1 MKRTLTIVAV
11 LLLAM
16 AIAAPAIA
24 EPITIN
30 YVTFVPRMHGI
41 AKVLKADLDEIAE
54 KSGGRLAFN
63 YRGGPEAM
71 KVPAQAMG
79 VRTGAVDMAC
89 TSPDFYGKMVK
100 GIEALD
106 LSRIPVFKHREIGL
120 YDYLNTKFNP
130 VGIQFLMMVPKEQG
144 TMFHFF
150 TKKPVKKVADFKGM
164 SLAGTGIFDEIG
176 PALGMVPVATEMA
189 EQYSAMEKGIIEVC
203 RGGLDS
209 VMAFKFYEVANYI
222 IKPGFGSAP
231 ASLFLNLK
239 KFNSMPKDLQD
250 YLVDSLYTMA
260 PASEKKHN
268 AIIAGATK
276 AALKNGMEIIELE
289 DKDEFLKIVYDAL
302 YKNAVKDDPETAKKI
317 YELTH

>member
-150 TKKPVKKVADFKGM
+150 TKKPIKKIADFKGL

-209 VMAFKFYEVANYI
+209 VMAFKLFEVANYI
-222 IKPGFGSAP
+222 VKPGFGSA
-231 ASLFLNLK
+231 LC
-239 KFNSMPKDLQD
+239 KDLQD

-260 PASEKKHN
+260 PASERKHN
-268 AIIAGATK
+268 AIIEGATK
-276 AALKNGMEIIELE
+276 AALKNGMKIMELE
-289 DKDEFLKIVYDAL
+289 DKNEFLKIVYDAL
-302 YKNAVKDDPETAKKI
+302 YRNAAKDDPETAKKI